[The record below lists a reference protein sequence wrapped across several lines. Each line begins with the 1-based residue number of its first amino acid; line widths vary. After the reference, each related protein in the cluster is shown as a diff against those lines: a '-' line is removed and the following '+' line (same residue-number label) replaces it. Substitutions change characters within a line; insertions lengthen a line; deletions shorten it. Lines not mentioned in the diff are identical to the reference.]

1 MSGLPD
7 PTYPLQ
13 STRKMKFICNWHQ
26 FFQKSREKAKKEK
39 ARPPRSL
46 SQNPRSANHN
56 TKPKAE
62 RFVYT
67 SVRQMARESGISEAQ
82 AHKSLEEMKSLGL
95 IETKTDEDGNIIG
108 YRMI

>member
-1 MSGLPD
+1 MKK
-7 PTYPLQ
+7 Q
-13 STRKMKFICNWHQ
+13 KKRK
-26 FFQKSREKAKKEK
+26 RV
-39 ARPPRSL
+39 PRKPKPKPKVRKP
-46 SQNPRSANHN
+46 Q
-56 TKPKAE
+56 PKAE